1 VLDRCR
7 ARRRTAACRPRG
19 DDGGD
24 AVTESTLYQDAYND
38 IGSPTYTTSHSV
50 TVNLDLPS
58 GDHMKFQPRG
68 FTASGASG
76 TTQPWMGHV
85 YC

>member
-1 VLDRCR
+1 M
-7 ARRRTAACRPRG
+7 PM
-19 DDGGD
+19 
-24 AVTESTLYQDAYND
+24 TESTLYRDAYND
-38 IGSPTYTTSHSV
+38 IGAPVFTTSHSV
-50 TVNLDLPS
+50 TVELNLTS
-58 GDHMKFQPRG
+58 GQHVRFQPRG